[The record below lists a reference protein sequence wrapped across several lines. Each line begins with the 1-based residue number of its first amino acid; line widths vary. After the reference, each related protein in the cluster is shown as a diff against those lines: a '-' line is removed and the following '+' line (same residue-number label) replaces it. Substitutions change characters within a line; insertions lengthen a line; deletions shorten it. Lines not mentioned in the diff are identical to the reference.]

1 MDNSE
6 KDPKRCRV
14 LRAAIT
20 EYQDQIRRY
29 GNSIERYHSEADK
42 MQSEI
47 RDLRAKHS
55 RLVALQ
61 VAGDAAGTAFPSIGL
76 AASTLDVSLSARISV
91 VELQIESRQR
101 DLRAIEANIS
111 KAQKDFDFATR
122 QLTANSQT
130 ANSLNC
136 VP

>member
-1 MDNSE
+1 
-6 KDPKRCRV
+6 
-14 LRAAIT
+14 
-20 EYQDQIRRY
+20 
-29 GNSIERYHSEADK
+29 

-111 KAQKDFDFATR
+111 KAQKDFDFATS
-122 QLTANSQT
+122 QLTINAQT

-136 VP
+136 GP